1 MRSSIKT
8 WLLVLTAVLVFFAT
22 TAEAAHIHADSH
34 PSQQHSKKNR
44 VSCLICHSAHSPI
57 LATKALSC
65 PTPAPVNESVYFFRS
80 HQAFQLE
87 ALRLYVRPPPSMI

>member
-34 PSQQHSKKNR
+34 PSQHSKKNR
-44 VSCLICHSAHSPI
+44 DSCLICHSAHSTI